1 MQASLAVTS
10 CGRFRTFLSRWSNAQ
25 AARSSHRAIPSKSS
39 RNRWRGIV
47 APPCLRSMQRGGQL
61 MFEHNEKEIEA
72 LMQSN
77 SEFRT
82 LYQRHKELDGKVR
95 DAELGV
101 LPIDDVTLHNMKKEK
116 LRAKDILT
124 SMWEH
129 SRPPATH

>member
-1 MQASLAVTS
+1 VV
-10 CGRFRTFLSRWSNAQ
+10 RRRRTTAP
-25 AARSSHRAIPSKSS
+25 AA
-39 RNRWRGIV
+39 
-47 APPCLRSMQRGGQL
+47 LQRGGQL
-61 MFEHNEKEIEA
+61 MFEQNEKEVEA
-72 LMQSN
+72 LMQNN

-82 LYQRHKELDGKVR
+82 LYQRHKELDSKVR

-129 SRPPATH
+129 SRH